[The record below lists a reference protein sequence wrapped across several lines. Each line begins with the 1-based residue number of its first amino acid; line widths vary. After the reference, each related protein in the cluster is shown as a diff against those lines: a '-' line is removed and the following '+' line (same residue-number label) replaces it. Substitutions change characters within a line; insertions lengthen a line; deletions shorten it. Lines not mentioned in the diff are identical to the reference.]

1 MRRLLAVAALL
12 ALFALARGPLHR
24 ATFALPVSNDDAIP
38 LLIARHLLAGEAA
51 TILWNQPYNG
61 TLDAFLLAPLL
72 AALPHHAAFRL
83 YELLCALAMVALCG
97 SLARRAGGEA
107 AGWAAAALAATGTP
121 YAALMAATG
130 PTPNFLVPLL
140 AGVVALFGY
149 RERERGDASPRLAGG
164 VGLVAGLAVWDSAL
178 AVPQLFGAALGLLLF
193 GLRPRPRVIAALAL
207 GAALGASPLLLARAV
222 GASAAST
229 VTDTRPQW
237 LWADGLRDL
246 GHATAGLSGLE
257 LALVIDGPEREPL
270 PVAARA
276 VLGAGLLAAL
286 VAGATRRSGLPLL
299 LHALALAGAFA
310 WSRRTGPDEVRY
322 LYGLLVPGYALAGC
336 GLARLAGAKWTS
348 ARGAGAVAAALAV
361 AAPWVHGQWRLAEVW
376 SDPAHA
382 ARVWQVPPVDPAVA
396 ALQSTG
402 APSAYASLQLA
413 GRLGLE
419 GGWDVRVSQA
429 WNERIPDD
437 PLRFRDEVDLDPRAA
452 WVLHPHLSR
461 GMPRAGGF
469 RAMVAGLGIR
479 AGETAAGE
487 LAVFHGFEGPWD
499 ERRSLPAAQLRV
511 EPLSGVSPLPSVLD
525 RDAASGWISPTGL
538 ARGVGLRVRLATPQ
552 PVAALVLV
560 VGLDADVEE
569 VAWSASLRA
578 TAEAP
583 GEIVASGPARFGLRF
598 WNGAPRAGRQGVIVV
613 PLGGREAAAVDWVAQ
628 APGPPLDLREVFVLA
643 PGAPVAEGGGEQA
656 RQALSAAR
664 DGTWRAAASSYAE
677 AAREAPERASFHA
690 ARLRAE
696 WRAARRQRLDVESL
710 PDGAPGEWGRSRPE

>member
-83 YELLCALAMVALCG
+83 YELLCALAMVGLCHA
-97 SLARRAGGEA
+97 LARRAGGEA
-107 AGWAAAALAATGTP
+107 AGWAAAALAAIGTP

-149 RERERGDASPRLAGG
+149 RERERGDASTSLAAG

-178 AVPQLFGAALGLLLF
+178 AVPQLFGAALGLLLL

-257 LALVIDGPEREPL
+257 LALVIDGPERETL
-270 PVAARA
+270 PFAARA
-276 VLGAGLLAAL
+276 ALGAGLLATLA
-286 VAGATRRSGLPLL
+286 AGVTRRSGLPLL

-348 ARGAGAVAAALAV
+348 ARGAGAVAVALAV
-361 AAPWVHGQWRLAEVW
+361 AAPWVHGHWRLAEVW

-382 ARVWQVPPVDPAVA
+382 ARVWQVPPVAPAVA
-396 ALQSTG
+396 ALQSAGST
-402 APSAYASLQLA
+402 SAYASLQFA

-419 GGWDVRVSQA
+419 GGWGVRASQA

-437 PLRFRDEVDLDPRAA
+437 PLRFRDEVDLDPGAS

-469 RAMVAGLGIR
+469 RALLASQGVR
-479 AGETAAGE
+479 ARETAAGE
-487 LAVFHGFEGPWD
+487 VVVFHGFEGPWD
-499 ERRSLPAAQLRV
+499 ERRSLPASQLSV
-511 EPLSGVSPLPSVLD
+511 EPLSGGSPLPSVVD
-525 RDAASGWISPTGL
+525 RDAASGWTSPTGL

-598 WNGAPRAGRQGVIVV
+598 WNGAPRAGRQGAIVV

-643 PGAPVAEGGGEQA
+643 PGAPVAEGGGAQA

-696 WRAARRQRLDVESL
+696 WRAGRRQRLDVESL